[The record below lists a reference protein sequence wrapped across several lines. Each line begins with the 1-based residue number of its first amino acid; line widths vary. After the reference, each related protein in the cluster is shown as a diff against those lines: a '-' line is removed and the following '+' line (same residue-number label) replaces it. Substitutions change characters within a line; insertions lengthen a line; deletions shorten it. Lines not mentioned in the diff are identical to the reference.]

1 MLPSTVTWP
10 SSITSRSEDWVLGEV
25 RFISSARTSWL
36 IIRPCLYSSS
46 PVLKLTM
53 EKPVISEGVMSGVNC
68 MRLNEQSSERAIA
81 DTSVVLPTPGTSSIS
96 TWPRQSSAMKSSS
109 TASCLPTTTRPTFCC
124 NAPTTAPRFLHKTIA
139 LLYYMY
145 YFAKNRPCETA
156 GRLSAAAPDAARQIF

>member
-53 EKPVISEGVMSGVNC
+53 EKPVMSEGVMSGVNC

-124 NAPTTAPRFLHKTIA
+124 NAPMTRRGSCIRRS

-156 GRLSAAAPDAARQIF
+156 GRLSAAAPDMARQIF